1 MKSSRAP
8 TARFHFD
15 PVLFSVSAALLLIGY
30 VMVAS
35 ASLHLGIKM
44 TGDGLYYPIRQLMHI
59 GLGLIFGAGVAT
71 VPMRI
76 WEQLGPQLFM
86 AGLLLLIIVLIPGLG
101 VKVNGSVRW
110 LSIGGMRVQVSEVVK
125 FFSVI
130 YMARYVTRY
139 QESVQNS
146 AFGLLKPLGLFSVAS
161 LLLLLEPDFGSA
173 VVILMIAMGI
183 MFIAG
188 ARLSQFIVLLSVIG
202 VLAMLLIYF
211 SPYRWV
217 RVTSF
222 MDPWADPLKTGF
234 QLVQALISFGRG
246 EWLGVGLGSGIQ
258 KLFYLPEAHTDFLFS
273 VIAEELGLLGVV
285 TVIGLF
291 SLLIWRAFAIGMAA
305 ERAGLWFSA
314 YIAYG
319 LGIWFGFQS
328 FVNMGV
334 NMGMLPTKGLT
345 LPLMSYGGGSMII
358 MCCAVAL
365 LFRVHSECRSLSH
378 VRVNEN
384 ADNVVGANLFAR
396 QDKSVGINSHSP
408 TGRRYG

>member
-1 MKSSRAP
+1 MKIRVG
-8 TARFHFD
+8 RFHFD
-15 PVLFSVSAALLLIGY
+15 PVLLIVSGSLLLIGY

-35 ASLHLGIKM
+35 ASLHLGIKL
-44 TGDGLYYPIRQLMHI
+44 TGDGFYYPIRQLMHI
-59 GLGLIFGAGVAT
+59 GLGLIFGGGVAS
-71 VPMRI
+71 VPMQV
-76 WEQLGPQLFM
+76 WEQNGSRLFL

-110 LSIGGMRVQVSEVVK
+110 LSLGGVRIQVSEVVK

-130 YMARYVTRY
+130 YMAGYVTRY
-139 QESVQNS
+139 RESVQNA

-173 VVILMIAMGI
+173 VVIIMIAMGI
-183 MFIAG
+183 MFLAG
-188 ARLSQFIVLLSVIG
+188 ARLSQFIVLLLVFG
-202 VLAMLLIYF
+202 VLAMLLVYF
-211 SPYRWV
+211 SPYRLV

-222 MDPWADPLKTGF
+222 MDPWADPLKSGF

-273 VIAEELGLLGVV
+273 VIGEELGFLGVI

-291 SLLIWRAFAIGMAA
+291 AMLVWRAFAIGLAA
-305 ERAGLWFSA
+305 EQVGQRFSA
-314 YIAYG
+314 FIAYG

-328 FVNMGV
+328 FVNMGI
-334 NMGMLPTKGLT
+334 LPTKGLT
-345 LPLMSYGGGSMII
+345 LPLMSYGGGSMMI

-365 LFRVHSECRSLSH
+365 LFRVQSE
-378 VRVNEN
+378 VTEIN
-384 ADNVVGANLFAR
+384 A
-396 QDKSVGINSHSP
+396 GIPKRNRH
-408 TGRRYG
+408 G

>member
-1 MKSSRAP
+1 MK
-8 TARFHFD
+8 TLLARMSVFHFD
-15 PVLFSVSAALLLIGY
+15 PVLVFVSASLLLIGY
-30 VMVAS
+30 VMVGS

-44 TGDGLYYPIRQLMHI
+44 TGDGLYYPLRQLAHI
-59 GLGLIFGAGVAT
+59 GMGITLGTGIAT
-71 VPMRI
+71 VPMRV
-76 WEQLGPQLFM
+76 WEKNGPQLFI
-86 AGLLLLIIVLIPGLG
+86 AGLMLLIIVLIPGLG

-110 LSIGGMRVQVSEVVK
+110 LSLGGLRIQVSEVVK

-130 YMARYVTRY
+130 YMAGYVTRY
-139 QESVQNS
+139 QDSVQTS
-146 AFGLLKPLGLFSVAS
+146 AFGLLKPLGLFSIAS
-161 LLLLLEPDFGSA
+161 VLLLLEPDFGSA

-183 MFIAG
+183 MFLAG
-188 ARLSQFIVLLSVIG
+188 ARLSQFIILLSIIG
-202 VLAMLLIYF
+202 VLATLLVYF
-211 SPYRWV
+211 SPYRLV

-222 MDPWADPLKTGF
+222 MNPWADPLKTGF

-273 VIAEELGLLGVV
+273 VIAEELGLLGVL

-291 SLLIWRAFAIGMAA
+291 SVLVWRAFAVAVAA
-305 ERAGLWFSA
+305 EQVGQRFSA

-334 NMGMLPTKGLT
+334 NMGILPTKGLT
-345 LPLMSYGGGSMII
+345 LPLMSYGGGSMMI

-365 LFRVHSECRSLSH
+365 LFRVQSEVAEINACTGSSQRRSTKIRH
-378 VRVNEN
+378 E
-384 ADNVVGANLFAR
+384 
-396 QDKSVGINSHSP
+396 
-408 TGRRYG
+408 

>member
-1 MKSSRAP
+1 MKPMHR
-8 TARFHFD
+8 RIGLFHFD
-15 PVLFSVSAALLLIGY
+15 PVLLSVSISLLLIGY

-35 ASLHLGIKM
+35 ASLHLGIKL
-44 TGDGLYYPIRQLMHI
+44 TGDGFYYPVRQLMHI
-59 GLGLIFGAGVAT
+59 GLGLIFGGSVAA
-71 VPMRI
+71 VPMRV
-76 WEQLGPQLFM
+76 WEENGPKLFI

-110 LSIGGMRVQVSEVVK
+110 LSLGGVRIQVSEVVK

-130 YMARYVTRY
+130 YMAGYVNRH

-161 LLLLLEPDFGSA
+161 LLLLMEPDFGSA

-183 MFIAG
+183 MFLAG
-188 ARLSQFIVLLSVIG
+188 ARLSQFIVLLLIIG
-202 VLAMLLIYF
+202 VLAMLLVYF
-211 SPYRWV
+211 SPYRLV

-246 EWLGVGLGSGIQ
+246 EWLGVGLGSGVQ

-273 VIAEELGLLGVV
+273 VIAEELGLVGVV

-291 SLLIWRAFAIGMAA
+291 SLLVWRTFAIAVAA
-305 ERAGLWFSA
+305 EKVGQRFSA
-314 YIAYG
+314 FIAYG
-319 LGIWFGFQS
+319 LGIWFGFQA

-334 NMGMLPTKGLT
+334 NMGILPTKGLT
-345 LPLMSYGGGSMII
+345 LPLMSYGGGSMMI

-365 LFRVHSECRSLSH
+365 LFRVQ
-378 VRVNEN
+378 NEVAEIN
-384 ADNVVGANLFAR
+384 A
-396 QDKSVGINSHSP
+396 GIPKRNRH
-408 TGRRYG
+408 G

>member
-1 MKSSRAP
+1 MK
-8 TARFHFD
+8 TLLARMSVFHFD
-15 PVLFSVSAALLLIGY
+15 PVLVFVSASLLLIGY
-30 VMVAS
+30 VMVGS

-44 TGDGLYYPIRQLMHI
+44 TGDGLYYPLRQLAHI
-59 GLGLIFGAGVAT
+59 GMGILLGTGIAT
-71 VPMRI
+71 VPMSV
-76 WEQLGPQLFM
+76 WEKNGPQLFI

-110 LSIGGMRVQVSEVVK
+110 LSLGGLRIQVSEVVK

-130 YMARYVTRY
+130 YMAGYVTRY
-139 QESVQNS
+139 QDSVQTS
-146 AFGLLKPLGLFSVAS
+146 AFGLLKPLGLFSIAS
-161 LLLLLEPDFGSA
+161 VLLLLEPDFGSA

-183 MFIAG
+183 MFLAG
-188 ARLSQFIVLLSVIG
+188 ARLSQFIILLSIIG
-202 VLAMLLIYF
+202 VLAMLLVYF
-211 SPYRWV
+211 SPYRLV

-222 MDPWADPLKTGF
+222 MNPWADPLKTGF

-273 VIAEELGLLGVV
+273 VIAEELGLLGVL

-291 SLLIWRAFAIGMAA
+291 SVLVWRAFAVAVAA
-305 ERAGLWFSA
+305 EQVGQRFSA

-334 NMGMLPTKGLT
+334 NMGILPTKGLT
-345 LPLMSYGGGSMII
+345 LPLMSYGGGSMMI

-365 LFRVHSECRSLSH
+365 LFRVQSEVAEINASTGSSQRRSTRIRH
-378 VRVNEN
+378 E
-384 ADNVVGANLFAR
+384 
-396 QDKSVGINSHSP
+396 
-408 TGRRYG
+408 

>member
-1 MKSSRAP
+1 MKAP
-8 TARFHFD
+8 RTRSGGFHID
-15 PVLFSVSAALLLIGY
+15 PVLLSVSLSLLLIGY

-44 TGDGLYYPIRQLMHI
+44 AGDGLHYPLRQLMHI
-59 GLGLIFGAGVAT
+59 VLGLVLGAGVAS
-71 VPMRI
+71 VPMRF
-76 WEQLGPQLFM
+76 WEQNGPLLFL

-110 LSIGGMRVQVSEVVK
+110 LSLGGMRIQVSEVVK

-130 YMARYVTRY
+130 YMAGYVTRY

-173 VVILMIAMGI
+173 VVILIIAMGI
-183 MFIAG
+183 MFLAG
-188 ARLSQFIVLLSVIG
+188 ARISQFLVLLAIIAL
-202 VLAMLLIYF
+202 LAMLLVYF
-211 SPYRWV
+211 SPYRLV

-222 MDPWADPLKTGF
+222 MNPWADPLKTGF

-273 VIAEELGLLGVV
+273 VIAEELGFLGVV

-291 SLLIWRAFAIGMAA
+291 SVLVWRAFAIAAAA
-305 ERAGLWFSA
+305 EQAGLRFSA
-314 YIAYG
+314 FIAYG

-334 NMGMLPTKGLT
+334 NMGILPTKGLT
-345 LPLMSYGGGSMII
+345 LPLMSYGGGSMMI
-358 MCCAVAL
+358 MCCAMAL
-365 LFRVHSECRSLSH
+365 LFRVQSEVVEHNGSGSSQRNRSTSRH
-378 VRVNEN
+378 E
-384 ADNVVGANLFAR
+384 
-396 QDKSVGINSHSP
+396 
-408 TGRRYG
+408 